1 MASKLAVD
9 LLRLVTEGSLEI
21 SENNKKS
28 LKLSFSKNTVVF
40 DLLDIEFN
48 IPTSKGMFERLSE
61 ARNFAKILEENNFT
75 LCISYKGKI
84 VMKLGKDAKPKLSR
98 MLTKSKSVEI
108 TNLRELR
115 RLDKRLRL
123 K

>member
-1 MASKLAVD
+1 MASKLLVD
-9 LLRLVTEGSLEI
+9 LLRLVREGNMEI
-21 SENNKKS
+21 SENHKKS

-40 DLLDIEFN
+40 DLLDVEFN

-61 ARNFAKILEENNFT
+61 ARKFAKILEENNFT
-75 LCISYKGKI
+75 LCISHKGKI

-115 RLDKRLRL
+115 KLDKRLRL

>member
-1 MASKLAVD
+1 MASKLLVD
-9 LLRLVTEGSLEI
+9 LLRLVREGNMEI
-21 SENNKKS
+21 SENHKKS

-40 DLLDIEFN
+40 DLLDVEFN

-61 ARNFAKILEENNFT
+61 ERKFAKILEENNFT
-75 LCISYKGKI
+75 LCISHKGKI

-115 RLDKRLRL
+115 KLDKRLRL

>member
-1 MASKLAVD
+1 MASKLLVD
-9 LLRLVTEGSLEI
+9 LLRLVREGNMEI
-21 SENNKKS
+21 SENHKKS
-28 LKLSFSKNTVVF
+28 LKLSFSKNTIVF

-48 IPTSKGMFERLSE
+48 IPSSKGMFERISE
-61 ARNFAKILEENNFT
+61 ARKLAKILEENNFT
-75 LCISYKGKI
+75 LCISHKGKI

-115 RLDKRLRL
+115 KLDKRLRL